1 MAQAIRRNVRF
12 LSVLYAISHTR
23 ILAVLPSRR
32 ALYQMPQQSPINFD
46 EITAWSTTFET
57 GGKSRM
63 KPNLIYVAPFSLL
76 SRVSLQTA
84 LHS

>member
-1 MAQAIRRNVRF
+1 
-12 LSVLYAISHTR
+12 
-23 ILAVLPSRR
+23 
-32 ALYQMPQQSPINFD
+32 MPQQSPINFD